1 MRVARMLAVAIVA
14 CSTVLGAC
22 SHAFRQPQVT
32 LTGLTLGGIGLKG
45 GLVYADVAVKNPNH
59 YTLETNR
66 ITYDLRVQDPNNA
79 NNWLPFTTGAYTDLI
94 KVGSGQTTTLQV
106 PIQFS
111 FNTASAAVQ
120 SVMNSGIF
128 NYRVAG
134 EVHVTEPITRTVPYQ
149 HQGVVSMAGAR

>member
-1 MRVARMLAVAIVA
+1 MRFGRMVAVGVVAL
-14 CSTVLGAC
+14 STVVGAC

-45 GLVYADVAVKNPNH
+45 GLVYADVAVKNPNR
-59 YTLETNR
+59 YTLETDR

-79 NNWLPFTTGAYTDLI
+79 GNWLPFTTGAYTNQI

-111 FNTASAAVQ
+111 FSTASAAVQ

-149 HQGVVSMAGAR
+149 HQGVVSLAGAR

>member
-1 MRVARMLAVAIVA
+1 MRVARMLAVALVA
-14 CSTVLGAC
+14 GSTVLGAC

-32 LTGLTLGGIGLKG
+32 LTGMELGGIGLKG
-45 GLVYADVAVKNPNH
+45 GLLYADVAVKNPNH
-59 YTLETNR
+59 YTLATDR

-79 NNWLPFTTGAYTDLI
+79 GNWLPFTQGTYAQQV
-94 KVGSGQTTTLQV
+94 KVGSGQTTMLQV

-111 FNTASAAVQ
+111 FSTASAAVQ

-149 HQGVVSMAGAR
+149 HQGVVSLAGAR

>member
-1 MRVARMLAVAIVA
+1 MLAVGVVA
-14 CSTVLGAC
+14 FGTVLGGCA
-22 SHAFRQPQVT
+22 HAFRQPEVT

-66 ITYDLRVQDPNNA
+66 ITYDLRVQDPNNVA
-79 NNWLPFTTGAYTDLI
+79 NWLPFTAGAYTDQI
-94 KVGSGQTTTLQV
+94 KVGSGQTTMLQV
-106 PIQFS
+106 PIQFN

-134 EVHVTEPITRTVPYQ
+134 EVHVTEPITRTVPYR
-149 HQGVVSMAGAR
+149 HQGVVSLAGAR

>member
-1 MRVARMLAVAIVA
+1 MRIARMLAVAVVA
-14 CSTVLGAC
+14 CGTVLGGC
-22 SHAFRQPQVT
+22 SHAFHQPQVT

-45 GLVYADVAVKNPNH
+45 GLVYADVAVKNPNRF
-59 YTLETNR
+59 TLETNR
-66 ITYDLRVQDPNNA
+66 ITYDLRVQDPSNA
-79 NNWLPFTTGAYTDLI
+79 SNWLPFTTGEYTQEI

-111 FNTASAAVQ
+111 FATASAAVQ

-149 HQGVVSMAGAR
+149 HQGVVSLAGAR

>member
-22 SHAFRQPQVT
+22 SHVFRQPQVT
-32 LTGLTLGGIGLKG
+32 LTGMELGGIGLKG
-45 GLVYADVAVKNPNH
+45 GLIYAHVAVKNPNH
-59 YTLETNR
+59 YTLGTDR
-66 ITYDLRVQDPNNA
+66 ITYDLRVQDPSNPS
-79 NNWLPFTTGAYTDLI
+79 NWLPFTAGTYAQEVR
-94 KVGSGQTTTLQV
+94 VGSGQTTDLQV

-111 FNTASAAVQ
+111 FTTASAAVQ

-134 EVHVTEPITRTVPYQ
+134 EVHVTDPITRTVPYQ
-149 HQGVVSMAGAR
+149 HQGVVSLAGAR

>member
-1 MRVARMLAVAIVA
+1 MRIGRMVAIGVVA
-14 CSTVLGAC
+14 VSTVLGAC

-45 GLVYADVAVKNPNH
+45 GLVYADVSVKNPNH

-66 ITYDLRVQDPNNA
+66 ITYDLRVQDPTNA
-79 NNWLPFTTGAYTDLI
+79 SNWLPFTAGEYTQDI
-94 KVGSGQTTTLQV
+94 KVGSGQTTQLQV

-111 FNTASAAVQ
+111 FTTASAAVQ

-134 EVHVTEPITRTVPYQ
+134 QVHVTEPITRTVPYQ
-149 HQGVVSMAGAR
+149 HQGVVSLAGAR

>member
-1 MRVARMLAVAIVA
+1 MRVARMLAVAAVA

-22 SHAFRQPQVT
+22 SHAFRQPEVT

-59 YTLETNR
+59 YALETKR
-66 ITYDLRVQDPNNA
+66 ITYDLRVQDPNDA
-79 NNWLPFTTGAYTDLI
+79 ANWLPFTVGEYTQDV
-94 KVGSGQTTTLQV
+94 KVGSGETTTLQV

-111 FNTASAAVQ
+111 FSTASAAVQ

-134 EVHVTEPITRTVPYQ
+134 EVHVTEPITRTVPYR
-149 HQGVVSMAGAR
+149 HQGVVSLAGAR